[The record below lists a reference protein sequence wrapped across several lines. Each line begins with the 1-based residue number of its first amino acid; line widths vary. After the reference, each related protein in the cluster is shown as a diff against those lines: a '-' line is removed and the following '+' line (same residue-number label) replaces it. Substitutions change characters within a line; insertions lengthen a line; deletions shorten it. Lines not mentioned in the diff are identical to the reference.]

1 MNFNQL
7 SSIFFKK
14 NPFKDETDV
23 PFAKGRLAICQN
35 LKLYITLIPK
45 NLSSSTI
52 YHILSLDYPE
62 LAEAVD
68 IKSPAEIH
76 KYTGLVLIKSLRN
89 LDRSYKKII
98 ILRDPVKRVLSG
110 FYSKFIFDAAW
121 SSEIIDPISRF
132 LNKPVADITFRDFI
146 FYLQCCPD
154 EWLDAHFTSQ
164 SRFALFSDYDIY
176 LNMDHRELLQEQLKV
191 LGLILPRIND
201 VTTRFTPNALKDF
214 TNVDCSIMRVKE
226 FWELIENNCSL
237 PTLTEMVPDDLIEAI
252 KKRFIVDYQ
261 LLDKCRN

>member
-1 MNFNQL
+1 MNSDKL
-7 SSIFFKK
+7 SSNFFNK
-14 NPFKDETDV
+14 NPFQYETDV

-52 YHILSLDYPE
+52 HHILSLDYPT
-62 LAEAVD
+62 LAETVD
-68 IKSPAEIH
+68 ITSPAEVH
-76 KYTGLVLIKSLRN
+76 KYTGLVLVKSLRN
-89 LDRSYKKII
+89 LDPSYKKII
-98 ILRDPVKRVLSG
+98 ILRDPVKRMLSG

-121 SSEIIDPISRF
+121 SSEIINPISRF
-132 LNKPVADITFRDFI
+132 LNKPIADITFRDFV

-176 LNMDHRELLQEQLKV
+176 LNMDHRESLSGHLKV
-191 LGLILPRIND
+191 LGLDLPRIND
-201 VTTRFTPNALKDF
+201 VTTRFTPNASIDF
-214 TNVDCSIMRVKE
+214 SNGDCSIMRVKE
-226 FWELIENNCSL
+226 FWDLVESNCSL
-237 PTLTEMVPDDLIEAI
+237 PTLTEMVPGDLIDAI